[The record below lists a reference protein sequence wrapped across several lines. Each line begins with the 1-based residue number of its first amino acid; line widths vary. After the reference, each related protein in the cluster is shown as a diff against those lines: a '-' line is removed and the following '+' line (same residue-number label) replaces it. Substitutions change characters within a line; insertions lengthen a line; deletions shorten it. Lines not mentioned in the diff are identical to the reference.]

1 MLDDS
6 DLTMGVAMVIF
17 SIITVL
23 MIAWMHER
31 RKRLAY
37 EVTPSSSEIENA
49 TANSQTKHDRTAADQ
64 HDPTTKV
71 YGARDNVVA
80 MVKRSAKN

>member
-6 DLTMGVAMVIF
+6 DLTMGVAMVIL
-17 SIITVL
+17 SVITVL
-23 MIAWMHER
+23 MIGWMQER

-37 EVTPSSSEIENA
+37 DAISSSSEIENT
-49 TANSQTKHDRTAADQ
+49 TANSQTKHDRTAADE
-64 HDPTTKV
+64 HDPTANV
-71 YGARDNVVA
+71 YGPQGNVIA